1 MNNNTNIT
9 TIQITDDFIGV
20 LVNGKRAGQ
29 VIRRDRNE
37 GGHWYI
43 AQTPQFDDAVF
54 GNPDAAIKW
63 IAHYAS

>member
-1 MNNNTNIT
+1 MDNTIS

-29 VIRRDRNE
+29 VIRRDR
-37 GGHWYI
+37 WYI

-54 GNPDAAIKW
+54 GNPNAAVDW
-63 IAHYAS
+63 IAHQAS